1 MATPVIISGVSYPLP
16 DEDTD
21 QKVDQYN
28 AALQALAA
36 SESGAGTAFPTSPAP
51 ATNDRFFRTDRSI
64 EYFYNGTRWLSTQ
77 LFTDALPRGDAG
89 PLPYSATSISAE
101 RLLCPYA
108 GTYDLWMIEFQF
120 GFFITGGSALSASHK
135 WVTTLVKSTAS
146 PVQTTIATATIDSG
160 AIDDW
165 RTSVVAIGALLGTTH
180 LVFEVMHTKTGT
192 PGNIYALPRI
202 IYRLV
207 G

>member
-28 AALQALAA
+28 SAIQALAGI
-36 SESGAGTAFPTSPAP
+36 ESGAGTAFPTSPAP

-77 LFTDALPRGDAG
+77 LFTDILPRGDGA
-89 PLPYSATSISAE
+89 PLPYSATILSAE
-101 RLLCPYA
+101 RSLCPYPT
-108 GTYDLWMIEFQF
+108 TYDLWMIEFQF
-120 GFFITGGSALSASHK
+120 GFYVLGGTALGASHK
-135 WVTTLVKSTAS
+135 WVTILIKSTAT
-146 PVQTTIATATIDSG
+146 PTQTTIATVNIDSG
-160 AIDDW
+160 ASGVW
-165 RTSVVAIGALLGTTH
+165 RTSVVAIGALLGVTH
-180 LVFEVMHTKTGT
+180 LTFEVTHTKTGT
-192 PGNIYALPRI
+192 PGTLYALPRI
-202 IYRLV
+202 VYRLV